1 MSSSSSPSSS
11 SAAAP
16 AAASAASSSA
26 GAAPWLRAPSANASA
41 IKNKLKR
48 SEVFQ
53 KQRLQKLKAK
63 GARRKRQREE
73 EEADEDGGAARKAAR
88 PAPRTIESMRL
99 PDDTLVLPGD
109 AEVLRDEADDEFA
122 DVWSGRVAP
131 KVMLTTARYPSARIF
146 PLLAEL
152 LRCVPRAFYY
162 KRGHFELK
170 SICGFAA
177 DKGFTHLLVLTERLK
192 TPNGLL
198 VIKLPLGPTAAFKL
212 RSVVRAGDISGHGA
226 STAHVPELILNNFG
240 TRLGRRIGRVL
251 GSLFPHTPDFSGRQ
265 VVTFHNQRDFVF
277 FRHHRYIFED
287 AEGGTGTAA
296 DEEEGGGGAAGGA
309 RSAADEAAAVARAA
323 AEGGPESR
331 ASRKKREKRE
341 AKAAALRALRARR
354 VARTGGSVSVRTQ
367 ELGPRFTLKL
377 KYLLAGTFDT
387 AFGEYEYLH
396 RRHESEALKR
406 KFAL

>member
-1 MSSSSSPSSS
+1 
-11 SAAAP
+11 
-16 AAASAASSSA
+16 
-26 GAAPWLRAPSANASA
+26 
-41 IKNKLKR
+41 
-48 SEVFQ
+48 
-53 KQRLQKLKAK
+53 
-63 GARRKRQREE
+63 
-73 EEADEDGGAARKAAR
+73 
-88 PAPRTIESMRL
+88 
-99 PDDTLVLPGD
+99 
-109 AEVLRDEADDEFA
+109 
-122 DVWSGRVAP
+122 
-131 KVMLTTARYPSARIF
+131 
-146 PLLAEL
+146 
-152 LRCVPRAFYY
+152 
-162 KRGHFELK
+162 
-170 SICGFAA
+170 
-177 DKGFTHLLVLTERLK
+177 
-192 TPNGLL
+192 
-198 VIKLPLGPTAAFKL
+198 
-212 RSVVRAGDISGHGA
+212 
-226 STAHVPELILNNFG
+226 
-240 TRLGRRIGRVL
+240 VL
-251 GSLFPHTPDFSGRQ
+251 GSLFPHTPDFTGRQ

-296 DEEEGGGGAAGGA
+296 DEEGGGGGAAGGT

-354 VARTGGSVSVRTQ
+354 VARTGGTVSVRTQ